1 MLDND
6 GTLWDN
12 NQVTKL
18 EGVSASVEKLRR
30 LGKRLLFLSNNPLLN
45 KEEFIVK
52 FAKLG
57 DFSAGPDEIIA
68 VKDALITY
76 LRDIAAVK
84 GKLYMVCDEGLEKHL
99 EEAGFCPTGTG
110 ANPEPDVT
118 YVVGAMKEFY
128 GMKLETDIGAVLV
141 SMDGCFSYNKLF
153 KALNYLDNPDCKL
166 IALSIEQAIRI
177 PMGRI
182 SRIVP
187 GAGCLVAAIEAGS
200 GRKATTIGKPS
211 STLFEC
217 VKREHPDIDPSRTLM
232 IGDILQ
238 TDIQFAANC
247 GLDSILVSTGADNE
261 QTTMDAFK
269 KNPDIALPTYIID
282 SFGDIGKW
290 L

>member
-12 NQVTKL
+12 NQATKL

-45 KEEFIVK
+45 KEEFIAN

-76 LRDIAAVK
+76 LRDNAVVK

-99 EEAGFCPTGTG
+99 QEAGFCPTGTG
-110 ANPEPDVT
+110 ANPEPEVT
-118 YVVGAMKEFY
+118 YVMG
-128 GMKLETDIGAVLV
+128 GMKKFYAVKLEKDTGAVLV
-141 SMDGCFSYNKLF
+141 SMDGCSNYNKLF
-153 KALNYLDNPDCKL
+153 KSLNYLDNPDCQL
-166 IALSIEQAIRI
+166 IALSTEQAVRI

-187 GAGCLVAAIEAGS
+187 VLVV
-200 GRKATTIGKPS
+200 
-211 STLFEC
+211 LW
-217 VKREHPDIDPSRTLM
+217 
-232 IGDILQ
+232 LQ
-238 TDIQFAANC
+238 
-247 GLDSILVSTGADNE
+247 
-261 QTTMDAFK
+261 
-269 KNPDIALPTYIID
+269 
-282 SFGDIGKW
+282 
-290 L
+290 